1 CWWCSP
7 PITSRAATT
16 SWPFSSRAARPER
29 SSDPALRQ
37 KLGVVALSG
46 LRLLDLLGRI
56 ELGEIHD
63 LDVVAGPLE
72 RVLVDERARRV
83 DAQRAREPDVAL
95 RPLAIAG
102 RAALGR
108 LEGLAEA
115 ALTDRQDV
123 LLGVHAVRDRRRLE
137 LVRPIRL
144 AHVARPLRVERMNAL
159 RVVLLG
165 ERALPD
171 LLGRVDV
178 ALDDVLRVRDRPG
191 VLRPRAH
198 ELDRITLERAR
209 HPE

>member
-1 CWWCSP
+1 
-7 PITSRAATT
+7 T
-16 SWPFSSRAARPER
+16 SSRATSTRPRR
-29 SSDPALRQ
+29 S
-37 KLGVVALSG
+37 
-46 LRLLDLLGRI
+46 
-56 ELGEIHD
+56 
-63 LDVVAGPLE
+63 
-72 RVLVDERARRV
+72 
-83 DAQRAREPDVAL
+83 
-95 RPLAIAG
+95 G
-102 RAALGR
+102 RA
-108 LEGLAEA
+108 
-115 ALTDRQDV
+115 
-123 LLGVHAVRDRRRLE
+123 RRLE

-209 HPE
+209 HPELVAPARQ